1 MCFPI
6 IPCHLQASS
15 LLVESMVGCVCHD
28 IKPSANQGIRYE
40 NRSSENWKR
49 AVFGSF
55 IRKDRL
61 LVHDT
66 DIRCLDRIPYGII
79 QGIKIIMPFRI
90 PYRLEYFFM
99 NQVIPDRY

>member
-1 MCFPI
+1 
-6 IPCHLQASS
+6 
-15 LLVESMVGCVCHD
+15 MVGGVCHD
-28 IKPSANQGIRYE
+28 IEPCLNQRVRHE
-40 NRSSENWKR
+40 NRSSEDWKR

-61 LVHDT
+61 LIHDT
-66 DIRCLDRIPYGII
+66 DIRRLDRIPYGII

-90 PYRLEYFFM
+90 PYGLEYFFM